1 MTPNP
6 SPQLRALRVW
16 HFREAQ
22 KNRDL
27 AKNAVATTTGMRYLA
42 QATLHESFVLVLDP
56 LFLASD
62 TAEADAARAP
72 RSVA

>member
-6 SPQLRALRVW
+6 SPEMRQLRVW

-22 KNRDL
+22 KNREL
-27 AKNAVATTTGMRYLA
+27 AKNAVATTMGLRYMA
-42 QATLHESFVLVLDP
+42 QAALHESFVMVLDP

-62 TAEADAARAP
+62 SAEADAARAP
-72 RSVA
+72 RSLS